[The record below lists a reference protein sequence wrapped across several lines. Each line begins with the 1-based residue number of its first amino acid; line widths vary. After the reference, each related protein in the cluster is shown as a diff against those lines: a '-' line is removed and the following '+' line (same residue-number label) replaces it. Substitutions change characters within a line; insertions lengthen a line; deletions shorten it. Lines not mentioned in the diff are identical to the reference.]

1 MTVAAVLFDA
11 YGTLIDTKNGSVLA
25 TEAILRKNNSSLDAA
40 EVYTIWKRYH
50 RQHIDA
56 LTSFIPESEVF
67 LLVLK
72 RIYRDYGINGNPE
85 EDVKIMLSILG
96 ARQVFP
102 ETLHVVGKLRER
114 YRIYI
119 ASTSDH
125 EPLMSDLE
133 RNRLVVDRSFTSESV
148 RAYKPKAE
156 FYMRI
161 LEETGLRPEEAVF
174 VGDSPVDDVL
184 GPKSVGMKAAWI
196 NRNNRPFPEEI
207 PAPDYQ
213 LVDLNGL
220 LSIL

>member
-1 MTVAAVLFDA
+1 MTVAAILFDA
-11 YGTLIDTKNGSVLA
+11 YGTLIDTKNGSILA

-40 EVYTIWKRYH
+40 EVYKRWKRYH
-50 RQHIDA
+50 RQHIEA
-56 LTSFIPESEVF
+56 LTSFISESEVF
-67 LLVLK
+67 LLDLK

-96 ARQVFP
+96 ARQVFR
-102 ETLHVVGKLRER
+102 ETLHVVGELRKC
-114 YRIYI
+114 YRVDI

-133 RNRLVVDRSFTSESV
+133 RNRLVVDRSFTSESL

-196 NRNNRPFPEEI
+196 NRNNRQFPEEI
-207 PAPDYQ
+207 PTPDYQ

>member
-1 MTVAAVLFDA
+1 MTVAAIIFDA
-11 YGTLIDTKNGSVLA
+11 YGTLIDTKNGSIVA
-25 TEAILRKNNSSLDAA
+25 TEAILRRNNSSLDAA
-40 EVYTIWKRYH
+40 EVYERWKRYH
-50 RQHIDA
+50 RQQIDA

-67 LLVLK
+67 LLDLK

-102 ETLHVVGKLRER
+102 ETLHVVGTLRKR
-114 YRIYI
+114 YRVYI

-133 RNRLVVDRSFTSESV
+133 RNRLVVDGSFTSESL

-174 VGDSPVDDVL
+174 AGDSPVDDVL
-184 GPKSVGMKAAWI
+184 GPKSVGMKTAWI
-196 NRNNRPFPEEI
+196 NRNNRRFPEEM

>member
-1 MTVAAVLFDA
+1 
-11 YGTLIDTKNGSVLA
+11 
-25 TEAILRKNNSSLDAA
+25 
-40 EVYTIWKRYH
+40 
-50 RQHIDA
+50 
-56 LTSFIPESEVF
+56 
-67 LLVLK
+67 
-72 RIYRDYGINGNPE
+72 
-85 EDVKIMLSILG
+85 MLSILG
-96 ARQVFP
+96 AREVFP
-102 ETLHVVGKLRER
+102 ETLRVVGKLRKR

-133 RNRLVVDRSFTSESV
+133 RNRLVVDRSFTSESL

-156 FYMRI
+156 FYTSI

-196 NRNNRPFPEEI
+196 NRNNRRFPDEI